1 MAHSATFSPASGP
14 DQTPRIVPPD
24 EVRAKLSE
32 LHEDIALRAYHL
44 FEAGGRRHGHDQEDW
59 SAAEKE
65 FVEPL
70 PINITEDDRSVVV
83 TASFLRDTVGDLLI
97 SVEPWRVMAYG
108 VLPSIAGPEHP
119 SRRSFATVI
128 LPARVNPQKPEAA
141 FSNGTL
147 TVHLTKEIR
156 PDE

>member
-1 MAHSATFSPASGP
+1 MAYSATFSTAGGP

-24 EVRAKLSE
+24 EVRTKLSE

-44 FEAGGRRHGHDQEDW
+44 FEAGGQRHGHDPEDW
-59 SAAEKE
+59 LSAEKE

-70 PINITEDDRSVVV
+70 PIDVTEDDHSVLVK
-83 TASFLRDTVGDLLI
+83 ASFLRETIDDLLI
-97 SVEPWRVMAYG
+97 SVEPWRVMVYG
-108 VLPSIAGPEHP
+108 AIPSTVGPEYP
-119 SRRSFATVI
+119 SRRASATVI

-147 TVHLTKEIR
+147 TVHLTKEIQ